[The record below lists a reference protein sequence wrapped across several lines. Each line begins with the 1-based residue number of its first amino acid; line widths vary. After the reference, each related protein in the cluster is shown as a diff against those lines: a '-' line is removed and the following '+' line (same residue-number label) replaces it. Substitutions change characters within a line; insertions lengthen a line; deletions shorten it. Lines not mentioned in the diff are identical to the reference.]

1 MYTIDLTY
9 CQVLIMPRAKKPA
22 TSVVYARRDL
32 LAAVFAATRVLGPEP
47 ANSNDTE
54 IRFNYF
60 KSIRAKATEFATG
73 KELLTEQDFSDSEA
87 AVSAL
92 LTDRTVRLVQGNN
105 KETPFQRSALDFLA
119 ETGHNTDRM
128 SFAIYV
134 PGMYQSLLKRQ
145 ARDEQYAIARVTSG
159 FIGEVGS
166 IVEVDIVVTRLREI
180 DQYPNCYFVDATV
193 GENQVRYVVQK
204 DSKTKGNRS
213 TSGLYRATVKEHKIT
228 PAGVKTTSLYRLT
241 RIK

>member
-1 MYTIDLTY
+1 MYTIDLNY

-22 TSVVYARRDL
+22 TSVVYPRREL
-32 LAAVFAATRVLGPEP
+32 LVAVFAATRVLGPEP
-47 ANSNDTE
+47 PTSNDTE

-60 KSIRAKATEFATG
+60 KGIRAKATEFATG
-73 KELLTEQDFSDSEA
+73 KELLTEQDFTEA
-87 AVSAL
+87 ETAVAAL
-92 LTDRTVRLVQGNN
+92 LTDRTVRLLQGNN
-105 KETPFQRSALDFLA
+105 KETPFQRNALDFLA

-145 ARDEQYAIARVTSG
+145 ARDEQYALARVTSG

-166 IVEVDIVVTRLREI
+166 IVELDIEVNAVREL
-180 DQYPNCYFVDATV
+180 DRYPNCVFVDARV
-193 GENQVRYVVQK
+193 GENHVSYVVQK

-213 TSGLYRATVKEHKIT
+213 TSGLYRATVKEHKIN
-228 PAGVKTTSLYRLT
+228 ALGIKTTALYRLT